1 MFMLCP
7 IIKNKVKQTKKS
19 KPSPVWQEV
28 EEIIIRIEQNKT
40 KVKILMIK
48 ELKLKTEQIS
58 SKGDEERIEDLH
70 Y

>member
-1 MFMLCP
+1 M
-7 IIKNKVKQTKKS
+7 
-19 KPSPVWQEV
+19 WQEV